1 MAILR
6 ANKKRKTTS
15 GVFTNF
21 DKVFEYFAEYQQVLT
36 RASLNLKRQER
47 GERRKEQ
54 RNKESRIKNLS

>member
-1 MAILR
+1 MAILK

-15 GVFTNF
+15 DVFAKF
-21 DKVFEYFAEYQQVLT
+21 DKVFESFAEYQQVLT

-54 RNKESRIKNLS
+54 RNKERRIKNFS